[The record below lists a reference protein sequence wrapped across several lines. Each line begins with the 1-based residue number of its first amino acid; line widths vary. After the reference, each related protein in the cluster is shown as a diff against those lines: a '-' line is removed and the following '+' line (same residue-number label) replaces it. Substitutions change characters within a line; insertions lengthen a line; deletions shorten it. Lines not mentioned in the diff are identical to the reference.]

1 MIPDTNK
8 IRRLLDYLK
17 PYWFLEVITFIAMAI
32 IAALAIAVPHA
43 LRYMIDVLIPS
54 LTKEAENGIDIGPI
68 IIFALILIGIY
79 VGQLLFALVRDYLA
93 AHIGANIIM
102 NMRSQLFMH
111 LERLSLTFYQ
121 KSQVGEIMSRMLS
134 DINRIQSLLTT
145 TLLVFCT
152 NLLMLIAIL
161 VYLLN
166 INWYL
171 TLIALIPV
179 PLTMFLT
186 DRFGRRLH
194 QITRMLQE
202 QIAQLSARLQETF
215 VAIKTIKAFGQ
226 EQAEKRKV
234 DRVLSGLTG
243 LYIKNSIT
251 TSISTQLI
259 NLLTMLGPVVLLAWG
274 TYLIAGGSM
283 RLGELMAFYILL
295 TFLYSPIEG
304 LAKINIEIQS
314 AMASVN
320 RVFEYLD
327 IPPAVVEDT
336 QPFQIE
342 RAQGEIEFKDVG
354 FTYENSGFRFDGLS
368 FKINP
373 GEKVAIVGPSGSG
386 KTTLVNLIMRFFD
399 PEAGS
404 VYLDG
409 VDLRRLS
416 IKSLRDNV
424 VLVDQDPLLFK
435 TSIFNNIAYAIPHA
449 KPDEVMSAADSANI
463 HDFISHLPEGYN
475 SEVGERGV
483 TLSGGEKQRVCLAR
497 AIIKNPA
504 VLILDE
510 ATSALDS
517 VSEKL
522 IQDALERFLAGKT
535 AVIIAHRLSTV
546 QNADRIIVLDGGRL
560 IDQGTHQEM
569 ITGCPLYQNLAKKQT
584 WA

>member
-1 MIPDTNK
+1 
-8 IRRLLDYLK
+8 
-17 PYWFLEVITFIAMAI
+17 MAI
-32 IAALAIAVPHA
+32 IAMLAIAVPHA
-43 LRYMIDVLIPS
+43 LRYMIDELIPG
-54 LTKEAENGIDIGPI
+54 LTQGAEDGINIGPI
-68 IIFALILIGIY
+68 IIFALILVGIY

-93 AHIGANIIM
+93 AYIGANIIM
-102 NMRSQLFMH
+102 TIRSRLFMH
-111 LERLSLTFYQ
+111 LEQLSLTFFQ

-152 NLLMLIAIL
+152 NLLLLIAIL
-161 VYLLN
+161 VYLLH

-186 DRFGRRLH
+186 DRFGRKLH
-194 QITRMLQE
+194 LITRMLQE
-202 QIAQLSARLQETF
+202 QIARLSARLQETF

-226 EQAEKRKV
+226 EKAEKKKV
-234 DRVLSGLTG
+234 DGVLSGLTG
-243 LYIKNSIT
+243 LYIKNSVT

-283 RLGELMAFYILL
+283 LLGELMAFYILL

-327 IPPAVVEDT
+327 IPPAVNEDP
-336 QPFQIE
+336 QPFHI
-342 RAQGEIEFKDVG
+342 AHAKGEIEFRDVG

-368 FKINP
+368 FKVNP

-386 KTTLVNLIMRFFD
+386 KTTMVNLIMRFFD
-399 PEAGS
+399 PIAGS
-404 VYLDG
+404 IYLDG
-409 VDLRRLS
+409 VDLRKLS
-416 IKSLRDNV
+416 IKSLRENI

-435 TSIFNNIAYAIPHA
+435 TSIFNNIAYAIPDA
-449 KPDEVMSAADSANI
+449 GPDEVTSAAQSANI
-463 HDFISHLPEGYN
+463 HDFISNLPEGYK

-483 TLSGGEKQRVCLAR
+483 TLSGGEKQRICLAR
-497 AIIKNPA
+497 AIIKNPS

-546 QNADRIIVLDGGRL
+546 QNTDRIMVLDKGRL

-569 ITGCPLYQNLAKKQT
+569 IENCPLYQEMAKKQT

>member
-8 IRRLLDYLK
+8 IRRLLSYLK

-43 LRYMIDVLIPS
+43 LRYMIDDLIPR
-54 LTKEAENGIDIGPI
+54 LTQGAEDGINIGPI
-68 IIFALILIGIY
+68 IVFALVLICIY

-93 AHIGANIIM
+93 AYIGANIIM
-102 NMRSQLFMH
+102 TMRSKLFMH

-152 NLLMLIAIL
+152 NLLLLAAIL
-161 VYLLN
+161 VYLLH
-166 INWYL
+166 INWLL

-186 DRFGRRLH
+186 NRFGKKLH

-202 QIAQLSARLQETF
+202 QIARLSARLQETF

-226 EQAEKRKV
+226 EEAEKKKT
-234 DRVLSGLTG
+234 DGILSGLTG
-243 LYIKNSIT
+243 LYIKASIT
-251 TSISTQLI
+251 TSISSQLI

-283 RLGELMAFYILL
+283 LLGELMAFYILL

-327 IPPAVVEDT
+327 IPPAVVEDL
-336 QPFQIE
+336 QPFHIE
-342 RAQGEIEFKDVG
+342 RAKGEIEFKDVA
-354 FTYENSGFRFDGLS
+354 FSYENSGFRFDGLS

-409 VDLRRLS
+409 VDLRKLS

-435 TSIFNNIAYAIPHA
+435 TSIFNNIAYSIPDA
-449 KPDEVMSAADSANI
+449 NPDDVTSAAQSANI
-463 HDFISHLPEGYN
+463 HDFITHLPEGYN

-497 AIIKNPA
+497 AIINNPS

-522 IQDALERFLAGKT
+522 IQDALKQFLAGKT
-535 AVIIAHRLSTV
+535 AVIVAHRLSTV
-546 QNADRIIVLDGGRL
+546 QNADRIMVMDNGRI

-569 ITGCPLYQNLAKKQT
+569 IANCPLYQELAKKQT